1 MGGWVDGWKQRLS
14 YKSALKMDLWNE
26 EMKVLFPD
34 MEEQKSS
41 VFTFS
46 FLITEDAYVK
56 SI

>member
-1 MGGWVDGWKQRLS
+1 
-14 YKSALKMDLWNE
+14 MDLWNE

-56 SI
+56 PI